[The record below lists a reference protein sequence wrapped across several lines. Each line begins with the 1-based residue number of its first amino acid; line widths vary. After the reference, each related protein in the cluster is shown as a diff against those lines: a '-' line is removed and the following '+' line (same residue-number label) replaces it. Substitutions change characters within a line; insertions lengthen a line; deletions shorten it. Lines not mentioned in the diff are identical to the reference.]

1 MLGVPCLLSLFQP
14 VSARKGE
21 KMDKENALLYYN
33 SANAYYLGATILM
46 KPPEQAAGSVLST
59 AQPAVTCAA
68 LALKLYLKCLLA
80 MEDND
85 SDDPMH
91 LAGLFRRLKDGTR
104 TEFLARFDEFSN
116 TAMTSDELLK
126 HLEAL
131 DRAFDRWRHIHEK
144 DAKNVNVED
153 LDEMILAAK
162 SMITSTNPD
171 WC

>member
-1 MLGVPCLLSLFQP
+1 
-14 VSARKGE
+14 
-21 KMDKENALLYYN
+21 MDKENALLYYN
-33 SANAYYLGATILM
+33 SANAYYLGATILL
-46 KPPEQAAGSVLST
+46 KSQEQAAGSFLSM

-80 MEDND
+80 LEDND
-85 SDDPMH
+85 SDDPMP
-91 LAGLFRRLKDGTR
+91 LAGLFRRLKEGTR
-104 TEFLARFDEFSN
+104 TTLLARFDEFSN
-116 TAMTSDELLK
+116 TSMNSEELLK

-131 DRAFDRWRHIHEK
+131 DSAFDRWRHIHEK

-162 SMITSTNPD
+162 SMITAGNPD

>member
-1 MLGVPCLLSLFQP
+1 
-14 VSARKGE
+14 
-21 KMDKENALLYYN
+21 MDKENAHLYFS

-46 KPPEQAAGSVLST
+46 KPLEQEAGSLLSM

-80 MEDND
+80 LEDSD
-85 SDDPMH
+85 SDDPMP

-131 DRAFDRWRHIHEK
+131 DNAFDRWRFIHEQE
-144 DAKNVNVED
+144 AKNVNVED

-162 SMITSTNPD
+162 SMITTRNPE